1 MLVKTSRRILLM
13 IVGVNR
19 FWSKMIADDF
29 AFFHGLNEQK
39 EGNTASIKEPRG
51 IIAGLM
57 LVRFSANEGAEKRNN
72 RK

>member
-1 MLVKTSRRILLM
+1 
-13 IVGVNR
+13 
-19 FWSKMIADDF
+19 MIADDF
-29 AFFHGLNEQK
+29 AFFHGFNEKK
-39 EGNTASIKEPRG
+39 EGNTASIKEPRR